1 MIKTTKI
8 YFLILSLFVLVCIAA
23 GIVVKTSFKGYTQL
37 TDLVKHENINSY
49 SVQVMKVEE
58 SDDNDYFSEI
68 DNFKELQ
75 EKSGLILKVH
85 VTNERT
91 MYLQNTT
98 KTKVVVKE
106 IYKGSAKKGQE
117 IYVYEPAVLSYSVS
131 KSYDSIGGYQLMKTN
146 NDYYVFL
153 QPLKVFKGYVKSAQE
168 NNTYLPS
175 TIKYSVMR
183 VNVGKQEIL
192 NQKKL
197 ENGEYNYGDVLD
209 QEIITDNKQELVKYQ
224 EIKKEFINT
233 YLKNN

>member
-106 IYKGSAKKGQE
+106 DRK
-117 IYVYEPAVLSYSVS
+117 SV
-131 KSYDSIGGYQLMKTN
+131 
-146 NDYYVFL
+146 V
-153 QPLKVFKGYVKSAQE
+153 
-168 NNTYLPS
+168 
-175 TIKYSVMR
+175 
-183 VNVGKQEIL
+183 
-192 NQKKL
+192 
-197 ENGEYNYGDVLD
+197 
-209 QEIITDNKQELVKYQ
+209 
-224 EIKKEFINT
+224 
-233 YLKNN
+233 